1 MSYPPARVIYLD
13 EGGPV
18 IERDHDI
25 EAYGRRAVANGELL
39 ALRER
44 LGLTVN
50 AMAEFLGTTQNT
62 YRSWEENLVT
72 RMWPQ
77 TAQRIGRFILHAN
90 RHLDFLE
97 SHGVSIDDLIPLHK
111 VAGQLGIPH
120 EILIKRYREGLF
132 AADDLGILGLWVD
145 REDIKEIAGVL

>member
-1 MSYPPARVIYLD
+1 MVIHLD

-18 IERDHDI
+18 TDRDHDI
-25 EAYGRRAVANGELL
+25 EAYGRRAVAAGDLL
-39 ALRER
+39 ALRET

-62 YRSWEENLVT
+62 YRSWEENRVQRL
-72 RMWPQ
+72 WPQ

-90 RHLDFLE
+90 RHLDFLA
-97 SHGVSIDDLIPLHK
+97 SHGVGIDSLIPLHK
-111 VAGQLGIPH
+111 VAGQLGVPH

-145 REDIKEIAGVL
+145 REDIKTIAEVL